1 MSNFFFVGMSSCF
14 NSNPS
19 KLEELFNTATNQGRK
34 PFLKLILNISNT
46 EKTHS
51 YYCFCKNKRQ

>member
-1 MSNFFFVGMSSCF
+1 MSSCF

-51 YYCFCKNKRQ
+51 YYYCFCKNKRQ